1 MIEYLNLNT
10 SDNRLNTLSS
20 SAVGCEILSEY
31 LLYGENSHKHGAFF
45 WHQDY
50 KLFLSMR
57 NAFLRI
63 SGIIT
68 DIDELLSFID
78 FVSPLFILVDDNIKN
93 QLPYPEAE
101 KGEILVFE
109 KTGEK
114 KEIISDSDISV
125 FNLASFFKKENMITN
140 EEAFIMDAAY
150 AVSKNHFAFE
160 AIKENGEI
168 ISAACSFRITENSA
182 VINIAATNKNHRGKG
197 LGTLVTEKL
206 KNKLS
211 GRTLYVFKETN
222 KNDSFYNNLSFR
234 FKNNFYTLKRI

>member
-1 MIEYLNLNT
+1 MIEYLDIKALNG
-10 SDNRLNTLSS
+10 SLPILNKD
-20 SAVGCEILSEY
+20 AVASEILCEIS
-31 LLYGENSHKHGAFF
+31 LYGEESHKYGAFF
-45 WHQDY
+45 WHQDNS
-50 KLFLSMR
+50 LFLSMR
-57 NAFLRI
+57 NSHLRI
-63 SGIIT
+63 AGKIKDREELISFIKFISPEY
-68 DIDELLSFID
+68 ILLSENLSKEIGGA
-78 FVSPLFILVDDNIKN
+78 I
-93 QLPYPEAE
+93 YE
-101 KGEILVFE
+101 KGEILILE
-109 KTGEK
+109 KEGEIK
-114 KEIISDSDISV
+114 NFTNDPEVSV
-125 FNLASFFKKENMITN
+125 FDLASFFKKENMITN

>member
-1 MIEYLNLNT
+1 
-10 SDNRLNTLSS
+10 
-20 SAVGCEILSEY
+20 
-31 LLYGENSHKHGAFF
+31 
-45 WHQDY
+45 
-50 KLFLSMR
+50 
-57 NAFLRI
+57 
-63 SGIIT
+63 
-68 DIDELLSFID
+68 
-78 FVSPLFILVDDNIKN
+78 
-93 QLPYPEAE
+93 
-101 KGEILVFE
+101 
-109 KTGEK
+109 
-114 KEIISDSDISV
+114 
-125 FNLASFFKKENMITN
+125 MITN